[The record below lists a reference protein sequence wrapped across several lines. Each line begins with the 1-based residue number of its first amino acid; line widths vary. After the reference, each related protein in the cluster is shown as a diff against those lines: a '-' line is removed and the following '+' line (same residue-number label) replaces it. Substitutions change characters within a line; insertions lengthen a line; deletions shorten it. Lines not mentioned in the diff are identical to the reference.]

1 MLDIRGITAR
11 SKDVREERKGPRTDA
26 PEKAIECNCSHCRIK
41 GMLLAFFP
49 VDRFHLDQGEDALQS
64 YRFNTHKIEH
74 QFCRTCGTQPMALG
88 ALPDGTLSRG
98 INLRCV
104 PEADLD
110 TLKRIPHDGAS
121 R

>member
-1 MLDIRGITAR
+1 MAVQLGPHPLRDAAARTGDPRGRQGLPIQTT
-11 SKDVREERKGPRTDA
+11 S
-26 PEKAIECNCSHCRIK
+26 
-41 GMLLAFFP
+41 
-49 VDRFHLDQGEDALQS
+49 DRFHLDQGEDALQS